1 MGALLLAAAA
11 GVIINITRLFDF
23 RWTARTARIRAIR
36 DRIKSSQEAGKSGD
50 KPEKPRWLD
59 DFPENLKHGVAGD
72 ALPGWEDILKYCRDK
87 NYGFGRWTWHLL
99 PVQLF
104 FFFLGIALLGLGLL
118 FEP

>member
-1 MGALLLAAAA
+1 MWGYQPTIGQFVCCSMAPA
-11 GVIINITRLFDF
+11 GCKCYPTLSRS
-23 RWTARTARIRAIR
+23 AIR